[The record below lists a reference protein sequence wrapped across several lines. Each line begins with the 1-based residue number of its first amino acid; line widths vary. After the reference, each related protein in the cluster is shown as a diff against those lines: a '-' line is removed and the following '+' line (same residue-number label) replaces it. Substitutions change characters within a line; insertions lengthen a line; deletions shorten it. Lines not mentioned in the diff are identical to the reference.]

1 MKRREFIA
9 AFGCAVAWPLA
20 ARAQRSG
27 RVPVVGVL
35 WHAENEERGE
45 RLFGYMRQAFA
56 DLGYTPGKN
65 IIFEDRFGGENPER
79 YAEHAAEL
87 VRLKVDA
94 ILTDIVPTTIAA
106 QKATSTI
113 PIVFMV
119 GDPLRQKI
127 VPSLAHPAGNATGF
141 SYMHFDLDS
150 KRLQIFKDAV
160 PNLSRVGLLV
170 NPDLKFAMEREVEE
184 YRAAAASKGVT
195 IQIFEARNEGEL
207 KSAFSRMAQFRLDGL
222 IIGHFTLFDTL
233 KSEIAKMTLDAK
245 LPAMGGWSFWAEA
258 GALLSYSALFPQLY
272 RDQAAYV
279 KRILA
284 GEKAGELPVQQPT
297 KFELVLN
304 MKTANA
310 LGISIPHSFIL
321 LADRV
326 IE

>member
-1 MKRREFIA
+1 MKRREFITA
-9 AFGCAVAWPLA
+9 LGCAAGWPLA
-20 ARAQRSG
+20 ARAQQSG
-27 RVPVVGVL
+27 RIPVVGVL
-35 WHAENEERGE
+35 WQSENEERGE
-45 RLFGYMRQAFA
+45 PQFGYMRRAFA
-56 DLGYTPGKN
+56 ELGYTPGKN
-65 IIFEDRFGGENPER
+65 IIFEHRYGAESPER
-79 YAEHAAEL
+79 FAEQATEL

-94 ILTDIVPTTIAA
+94 ILTNIVPTTLAA
-106 QKATSTI
+106 QRATSTT

-127 VPSLAHPAGNATGF
+127 VPNLAHPVGNATGF

-150 KRLQIFKDAV
+150 KRLQIFKDAI
-160 PNLSRVGLLV
+160 PSLSRVGLLV
-170 NPDLKFAMEREVEE
+170 NPDIKFAMERELEE
-184 YRAAAASKGVT
+184 YGAAAASNGVT
-195 IQIFEARNEGEL
+195 IQILEARNESEL
-207 KSAFSRMAQFRLDGL
+207 KSAFSRMAQSRLDGL

-233 KSEIAKMTLDAK
+233 KTEIAKMTLDAK